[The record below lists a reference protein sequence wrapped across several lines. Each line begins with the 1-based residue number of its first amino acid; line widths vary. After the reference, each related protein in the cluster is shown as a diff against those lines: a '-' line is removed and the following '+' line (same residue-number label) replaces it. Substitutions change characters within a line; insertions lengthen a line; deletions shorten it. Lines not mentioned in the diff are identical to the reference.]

1 MEGGPCCSIPR
12 AEITAQIC
20 ISVKVCACVRCAV
33 RVCASTRPCVCYTCM
48 SVSLC
53 YIVSMCM
60 SVRLLH
66 LYVCISMLY
75 CFLCVCLYVCYICM
89 SVSLC
94 YIVSMCMSVRL
105 LHLYVCISMLYC
117 FYVYVCAS
125 VLQLELPDPQQTDNL
140 ATMSE
145 LTEEIVLESLE
156 ERYSED
162 QIYVSEKI
170 WFITSVS

>member
-1 MEGGPCCSIPR
+1 MHKCEGVCLCKM
-12 AEITAQIC
+12 C
-20 ISVKVCACVRCAV
+20 CACVCKHTTV
-33 RVCASTRPCVCYTCM
+33 RLLHLYVCM

-75 CFLCVCLYVCYICM
+75 
-89 SVSLC
+89 
-94 YIVSMCMSVRL
+94 CMSVRL